1 MRPGPRLGLGTETG
15 RLRKPGKWE
24 MRKMAR
30 AWLQEQGWEWVRDW
44 ASKGWATGNWQ
55 LATAVM
61 VAAKNSVIM
70 RKDARLAMKRKEGR
84 KDEPAEEDEQ
94 IDQRMMYRRRLQ
106 DTTPDGFF
114 SAVRGIETSSWERS
128 RASGDGMSADGT
140 SRQPADDNGDI
151 ESDES
156 TDEGPAE
163 VLVLKTLSSEAS
175 IPCRSG
181 LARKQQ
187 LLLAKSQSQLEQ
199 QYQYQYLVS
208 SMVISEEVHFAVIN
222 KL

>member
-1 MRPGPRLGLGTETG
+1 
-15 RLRKPGKWE
+15 
-24 MRKMAR
+24 
-30 AWLQEQGWEWVRDW
+30 
-44 ASKGWATGNWQ
+44 
-55 LATAVM
+55 M

-106 DTTPDGFF
+106 DTIPEWET
-114 SAVRGIETSSWERS
+114 SAGRRTVLTSVFRKIADRGIETKSLERT

-181 LARKQQ
+181 QARKRQ

-199 QYQYQYLVS
+199 Q
-208 SMVISEEVHFAVIN
+208 
-222 KL
+222 

>member
-1 MRPGPRLGLGTETG
+1 
-15 RLRKPGKWE
+15 
-24 MRKMAR
+24 
-30 AWLQEQGWEWVRDW
+30 
-44 ASKGWATGNWQ
+44 
-55 LATAVM
+55 
-61 VAAKNSVIM
+61 
-70 RKDARLAMKRKEGR
+70 
-84 KDEPAEEDEQ
+84 
-94 IDQRMMYRRRLQ
+94 
-106 DTTPDGFF
+106 
-114 SAVRGIETSSWERS
+114 
-128 RASGDGMSADGT
+128 MSADGT

-181 LARKQQ
+181 QARKRQ

-199 QYQYQYLVS
+199 QYDQYQYQYQYLLS

-222 KL
+222 KLWKRKRTKGGKDMPAGSAFSTAKFVWAKEIIDADAPIPFPCPHHPLPYFLDDSQLQKFTWLLIFYPISLRRP